1 MRIQFV
7 KFDPNGNITILVE
20 SRVPR
25 EAHAALAA
33 RLMAEIGGEQAGYI
47 EPSGAARARLQM
59 MGGEFCGNASMALA
73 AHLAEADGL
82 AEGAEAEYALEVS
95 GADGL
100 VRCRVRREGEAFRGR
115 VQMPLPESVGEA
127 AMPLGAAIPAGAVL
141 PLVRLPGIAHLIVPE
156 GMMSDREAE
165 LRAPE
170 LCRELGAEAM
180 GLMVASG
187 DFSRMRP
194 LVYVASTNSLV
205 WERGCGSG
213 TAAMGAYLAARL
225 GHDVSLEIAQPGG
238 TIGVRASWNGR
249 AVDEIEISGSVR
261 VERQGEIEIELP

>member
-59 MGGEFCGNASMALA
+59 M
-73 AHLAEADGL
+73 AESSAETRAWRWRRIWPKQTGL
-82 AEGAEAEYALEVS
+82 RRARRRNTRSRFRART
-95 GADGL
+95 GL

-165 LRAPE
+165 PARAGTVPRTRRGGAGIDGGE
-170 LCRELGAEAM
+170 RRFFAHAAAGLCGFDEQPRLGA
-180 GLMVASG
+180 GLRQRNRG
-187 DFSRMRP
+187 DGRIPRRAARP
-194 LVYVASTNSLV
+194 RRIARDRAAGGTIACA
-205 WERGCGSG
+205 RAG
-213 TAAMGAYLAARL
+213 TAARWMRSRFREACASSGGAR
-225 GHDVSLEIAQPGG
+225 
-238 TIGVRASWNGR
+238 
-249 AVDEIEISGSVR
+249 
-261 VERQGEIEIELP
+261 